1 MGSVQ
6 DAHRVG
12 CLVPVALGGFVVVA
26 VIEFRGRVDRKNL
39 VFFREAP
46 VGGVDG
52 LAFGDD
58 DGVVRGD
65 AVADIR
71 LSGELLLRDAVG

>member
-1 MGSVQ
+1 M
-6 DAHRVG
+6 
-12 CLVPVALGGFVVVA
+12 GGFVVVA
-26 VIEFRGRVDRKNL
+26 VVEFRGRVDGEDL

-52 LAFGDD
+52 FAFGDD

-71 LSGELLLRDAVG
+71 LAGELLLRDAVG